1 VIRQIF
7 NGMLMAGASTIVA
20 GLAWLILRS
29 DVELSKMLV
38 NRKFEFRITRIV
50 TALFLLVGIGLLAV
64 CFWLLGGLYIGLR

>member
-29 DVELSKMLV
+29 DVELAKMLV